1 MTKSYRGSEKKAKI
15 TGIILAGGKG
25 ERMGGEK
32 KASLRIGKKYFI
44 ERIIEKLRAVFDN
57 IFIVG
62 NLPPSHRLLGAKVL
76 PDLIPG
82 NGPLGGIYTGLS
94 RLESEYGFFCA
105 CDMPFLN
112 VDLLKFMIS
121 EIDDNDAVVPMVK
134 GFTEPLHSIY
144 SKKCLPAI
152 KNRLDN
158 EDLKVAS
165 FFPQV
170 KCKYIPEEKIRR
182 YDPSLSSFV
191 NLNTREAV
199 ESVRK

>member
-1 MTKSYRGSEKKAKI
+1 MTKSYRDSEKQAKM

-32 KASLRIGKKYFI
+32 ASLRIGRKYFI
-44 ERIIEKLRAVFDN
+44 ERIIEKLRVVFDN

-62 NLPPSHRLLGAKVL
+62 NLPPSYRLLGAKVL

-82 NGPLGGIYTGLS
+82 KGPLGGIYTGLI

-121 EIDDNDAVVPMVK
+121 EIDDNDAVVPIVK
-134 GFTEPLHSIY
+134 GFVEPLHSIY
-144 SKKCLPAI
+144 SKKCLSAI

-170 KCKYIPEEKIRR
+170 NCKYIPEEKIRR
-182 YDPSLSSFV
+182 HNPSLSSFV
-191 NLNTREAV
+191 NLNTPEAV
-199 ESVRK
+199 ESARK